1 MNYLKRPLAGLCL
14 ASLVALAGC
23 GGSSGG
29 SKSNDGPITEVPGGG
44 DNTGGGS
51 DVTLSGVATK
61 GVLKGARVTA
71 YELNS
76 AGARLADAVGS
87 ATTDNAGAYELELN
101 DDYQGG
107 LLDIEVSVVEG
118 TRMVCDAAACG
129 SVAKGGE
136 VVLPAGFTLS
146 AIVEKSANSNTI
158 NASVTAWSTMAAN
171 RAKAIIAAD
180 ATQDIAGASKQAVSE
195 VSQVV
200 GFDIAKTTSR
210 GLSQI
215 DGANSAEA
223 QYAVMNAA
231 VAEILFQNSGSDLN
245 TLFAGFASSLNDG
258 VVGGADD
265 VVKLAELSS
274 AVRRVVD
281 SVANLDASASEALNN
296 QTAQYDAAGSAGFA
310 PEYDEELVVDE
321 GATQEQKIAAFQAF
335 VAQTRTWVSSIGE
348 ADSEQLD
355 LAIDADAEAVQAI
368 LDADTQNQ
376 FQFVGLVL
384 DQTNA
389 FLISNAANVQQYI
402 TSGAEKSI
410 SIKDDAG
417 AEVGTATLVFADEDG
432 LQVSVVGAV
441 TGKASTTYLPFSL
454 VVDTNL
460 PIDALAVTAE
470 EDYEGTYLDVRI
482 AKLLASNTVT
492 LSGYVEDGKGGKTLT
507 LNQVSVSLE
516 LDKALEGEGVATD
529 DINTNFKS
537 ASLVGDVR
545 IAHEGVTFAGNVEA
559 ELVKLVS
566 GSLINSS
573 PISLKS
579 FRVIGEFSMAD
590 GSHSFSASASLDVK
604 NAASFDTFA
613 WSEYSNARMSF
624 YGTPSVTLVDQLLG
638 HNSQEASTLWLQA
651 YAYADGD
658 NWFDYNFQ
666 PRDVPYDGERPYAWD
681 TRRLEPTERAAIEVA
696 VRQMIAA
703 DLDGNTQLAGEMKIT
718 GFSLRASAWPET
730 SHDGSGIVLGDTHYS
745 SSLYADARFPD
756 LETAENFMKVAFTL
770 SAQVKIPEL
779 ETAQVTAT
787 INRSSYRGGSLRT
800 NVKWNNGNY
809 TILLSSDDIEAATAA
824 NVSIFNS
831 QGYELNLDLTFKSG
845 EEGGSIA
852 DLTGKALLN
861 GEQVGT
867 VEYRGGMPVIVYPNG
882 DEEIFESLY

>member
-101 DDYQGG
+101 DNYQGG

-180 ATQDIAGASKQAVSE
+180 ATQDIAGASKQAISE

-274 AVRRVVD
+274 AVRRVVG

-321 GATQEQKIAAFQAF
+321 DATQEQKIAAFQAF

-389 FLISNAANVQQYI
+389 FLISDAANVQQYI

-432 LQVSVVGAV
+432 LQVLVVGAV

-573 PISLKS
+573 PISFKS
-579 FRVIGEFSMAD
+579 FRVSGEFSMAD

-613 WSEYSNARMSF
+613 WLDYSNERMSF
-624 YGTPSVTLVDQLLG
+624 YGTPSVALVNDLFG
-638 HNSQEASTLWLQA
+638 ATGSEMVGAYGNFNSESYLE
-651 YAYADGD
+651 YIPGE
-658 NWFDYNFQ
+658 
-666 PRDVPYDGERPYAWD
+666 PYFWETRPLTSAE
-681 TRRLEPTERAAIEVA
+681 LAAIEVDIRQIIA
-696 VRQMIAA
+696 V
-703 DLDGNTQLAGEMKIT
+703 DLDGNTELAEKMELNS
-718 GFSLRASAWPET
+718 FSLSAGNY
-730 SHDGSGIVLGDTHYS
+730 DDTNFFSYLH
-745 SSLYADARFPD
+745 ADARFPD